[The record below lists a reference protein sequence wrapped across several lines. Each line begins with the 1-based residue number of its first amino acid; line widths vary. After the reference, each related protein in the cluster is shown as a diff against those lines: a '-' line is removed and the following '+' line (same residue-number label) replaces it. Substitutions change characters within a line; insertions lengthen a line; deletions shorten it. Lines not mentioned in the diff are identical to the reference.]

1 MEHALDHLIQLAA
14 YFSSNSETL
23 PTKRGIVSY
32 KSDLYLWASPGD
44 VLLDGLK
51 KEDLIKLS
59 GEKLED
65 MGSKK
70 YPAEKLQRE
79 RAFQSDLQ
87 ASIFG
92 LDKGKSVPA
101 EASLH
106 SLIAL
111 PYAVFLQPPLV
122 NGLLCGKEAEF
133 KIRELFRD
141 KALWIAS
148 AASGYELFKNA
159 AQGIGHYRSLHN
171 MDPKLIFIKNHGVL
185 IGSDSPEDIKQLLGE
200 VMQQI
205 GSKVISHPMTTEK
218 PVDKSITEILPA
230 IRMMMSQDGLKVIKI
245 RNNSL
250 IESYLADE
258 QQYQKV
264 ALPLLPYI
272 IACCRSHYLYVAAE
286 LDSERILS
294 AFKTEL
300 MKFREKYGHDPRLI
314 LIRHLG
320 LIAIGD
326 HAKAARERLDLF
338 EDMMKV
344 SYYAENFGGPAFLND
359 ELISFMENIHGSHP
373 LQSDSSEFK
382 QIFFPKHQIAIVTG
396 GSQGFGEG
404 IVRKLYQQ
412 GLHIIIAD
420 IQEDKGRNLAQALND
435 MNNQNEIQFVQTDV
449 TNDDSVA
456 YCIHQTVK
464 EFGGLDLLISNAGI
478 LKAGGLDEMDA
489 DSFEAVTR
497 VNYKGYFIC
506 TKYAAGVMKL
516 QAQYLDSHFMDI
528 IQVNSKS
535 GLVGSKKNFTYAGSK
550 FGGIG
555 LTQSF
560 ALELIPYRIKVNAI
574 CPGNFFEG
582 PLWSDP
588 EKGLF
593 VQYLKAGKVPGAKNI
608 EDVKK
613 HYESKVPAGR
623 GCQVDDVVKAI
634 IYVLVQNYETGQ
646 AIPVTGGQTMLS

>member
-1 MEHALDHLIQLAA
+1 MEHALDHLVQLAA
-14 YFSSNSETL
+14 YFGGNEEL
-23 PTKRGIVSY
+23 YQTKRGTLSC
-32 KSDLYLWASPGD
+32 KNELYLWTSPGD
-44 VLLDGLK
+44 VLLEYIE

-59 GEKLED
+59 REKLADLDSRNYTE
-65 MGSKK
+65 
-70 YPAEKLQRE
+70 EKLQRE

-87 ASIFG
+87 ASIIGFG
-92 LDKGKSVPA
+92 NGKCVPVETSFHNLLA
-101 EASLH
+101 YTYAIHLQSP
-106 SLIAL
+106 LI
-111 PYAVFLQPPLV
+111 
-122 NGLLCGKEAEF
+122 NGLLCSKQAEL
-133 KIRELFRD
+133 KIHDWFRE

-148 AASGYELFKNA
+148 AASEYELFRNV
-159 AQGIGHYRSLHN
+159 AQRIDRYRSLHN
-171 MDPKLIFIKNHGVL
+171 MDPKLLFIQNYGLWV
-185 IGSDSPEDIKQLLGE
+185 GSNSPEDIKQLFVE
-200 VMQQI
+200 VIQQV
-205 GSKVISHPMTTEK
+205 GSQVSSHPKTAEK
-218 PVDKSITEILPA
+218 PADKSITEILPA

-272 IACCRSHYLYVAAE
+272 FACCRSPYLYVAAE
-286 LDSERILS
+286 LDPGSMLS
-294 AFKTEL
+294 ACQTEL
-300 MKFREKYGHDPRLI
+300 MKYRETYGYDPVLI

-326 HAKAARERLDLF
+326 YAEAARERLDLY
-338 EDMMKV
+338 EDMMQV
-344 SYYAENFGGPAFLND
+344 SYYAEHFGGPKFLND
-359 ELISFMENIHGSHP
+359 QLISLLESMHGSFDQQP
-373 LQSDSSEFK
+373 DISELERCFS
-382 QIFFPKHQIAIVTG
+382 PKHQIAIVTG

-404 IVRKLYQQ
+404 IVRQLFQL
-412 GLHIIIAD
+412 GLHIMVAD
-420 IQEDKGRNLAQALND
+420 IQEDKGRKLVQELND
-435 MNNQNEIQFVQTDV
+435 GDKQNEIQFVQTDV

-456 YCIHQTVK
+456 HCIHQTVK
-464 EFGGLDLLISNAGI
+464 AFGGLDLLISNAGI
-478 LKAGGLDEMDA
+478 LKAGGLDEMNA

-516 QAQYLDSHFMDI
+516 QAQYLDGHYMDI

-560 ALELIPYRIKVNAI
+560 ALELIPYQIKVNAI

-593 VQYLKAGKVPGAKNI
+593 VQYLNAGKVPGAKTI

-623 GCQVDDVVKAI
+623 GCQVEDVVKAI